1 MADYASRLL
10 GTSEAGEAPPTTKD
24 YAADLVDRKEP
35 ASGSAKSINGGYLG
49 GPGQAV
55 VDTAKD
61 IPAHL
66 KRAILGVFQGATDI
80 PVGLAQL
87 GAKFGPKVVDNAVND
102 FIKNREAWYQ
112 DTRGDYSDRA
122 DVGRLTGSVVASM
135 PAGGGAAAATIPA
148 RMAQGAKIGS
158 VLGAAGIVDPESENF
173 VVDKAVQIGS
183 GAAAGAS
190 GVPVA
195 ELAVKAVGA
204 TVNAV
209 SNFLKGVPAR
219 ATNKATQDAV
229 EQTLTVELKK
239 NGVNFADLSKQARDA
254 LILETQKALKSGGA
268 IDPDAVGRIA
278 DFSKLDMQGTQGQV
292 SRDPYQF
299 SLERNIGKTEAG
311 KPLARRFDEQN
322 RQLITAVDTAR
333 ADTGS
338 AAGDAY
344 DVGKR
349 VIGDLRASDDSVK
362 STVDAAYTKAR
373 DEVGRAAP
381 VNAQDFSTKANLA
394 LDEGMLGHYLPPE
407 VKNIMNDVASGKIPF
422 NVDTMV
428 RIDQVFSAAQRSAG
442 NGTPQA
448 LAIGKVRDALNA
460 APIESNVGE
469 EAKRSFD
476 AARELAKQRF
486 KKIENIP
493 ALADMLKNK
502 EIPPEDF
509 VNNYV
514 IRGTVDDVKTLMS
527 HLPPGARRDVRASV
541 IDWLKAKAVNGA
553 DEAATFSQ
561 SGFNKAID
569 TLGERNLRSI
579 FSDEPEIVNQLR
591 RIGRVA
597 AHVQKAPVS
606 SGVNYSSSATAVI
619 DMLDKFGKL
628 PVVGALVGKPSEIA
642 TATQVSKALTP
653 PSPTT
658 PAKPLLTLEALEN
671 FGRSAGLVAA
681 PGAAS
686 WATGR

>member
-1 MADYASRLL
+1 MAADYASKLL
-10 GTSEAGEAPPTTKD
+10 GTKQAAEAPPKD
-24 YAADLVDRKEP
+24 YAADLVSSSQP
-35 ASGSAKSINGGYLG
+35 APVADTSGPSAGYAGGKS
-49 GPGQAV
+49 QAV
-55 VDTAKD
+55 IDVAKD
-61 IPAHL
+61 IPGHL
-66 KRAILGVFQGATDI
+66 KRAILGVFQGGSDI
-80 PVGLAQL
+80 GVGLTQL
-87 GAKFGPKVVDNAVND
+87 AAKFGSDVIDHAVND
-102 FIKNREAWYQ
+102 LIKNREAWYQ
-112 DTRGDYSDRA
+112 DTRGDYAGRA
-122 DVGRLTGSVVASM
+122 DVGRVTGNIVASM
-135 PAGGGAAAATIPA
+135 PAGGGAAAATLPA
-148 RMAQGAKIGS
+148 RMIQGGKIGAA
-158 VLGAAGIVDPESENF
+158 LGAAGIVDPDSENF
-173 VVDKAVQIGS
+173 ALDKVIQIGA
-183 GAAAGAS
+183 GAAAGAA

-195 ELAVKAVGA
+195 EVAVKAIGA

-209 SNFLKGVPAR
+209 ANFLKGLPAR

-229 EQTLTVELKK
+229 EQTLTVELQR

-254 LILETQKALKSGGA
+254 LVLETQKALKAGGT
-268 IDPDAVGRIA
+268 IDQAAVGRIA
-278 DFSKLDMQGTQGQV
+278 DFSKLNMQATQGQA

-299 SLERNIGKTEAG
+299 SLERNLGKTETG

-349 VIGDLRASDDSVK
+349 VMGDLRAGDDDVK
-362 STVDAAYTKAR
+362 AGVDAAYGKAR

-381 VNAQDFSTKANLA
+381 VSAQDFATNANLA
-394 LDEGMLGHYLPPE
+394 LDEGMLGHYLPAE
-407 VKNIMNDVASGKIPF
+407 VKNIMNDVAAGKIPL

-442 NGTPQA
+442 HGTPQA
-448 LAIGKVRDALNA
+448 LAIGKVRDALNS

-469 EAKRSFD
+469 VAKAAFD
-476 AARELAKQRF
+476 NARDLAKQRF
-486 KKIENIP
+486 KKIESIP

-502 EIPPEDF
+502 EIPAEDF

-514 IRGTVDDVKTLMS
+514 IRGTVDDVKTLMTN
-527 HLPPGARRDVRASV
+527 LPPGARRDVRASV
-541 IDWLKAKAVNGA
+541 IDWLKTKAVNGA

-561 SGFNKAID
+561 AGFNKAID

-579 FSDEPEIVNQLR
+579 FSDQPEIVNQLR

-606 SGVNYSSSATAVI
+606 SGVNYSSSATAII

-658 PAKPLLTLEALEN
+658 PAKPLLTLEDLEN

-681 PGAAS
+681 PGGAA